1 MSRMAMAVLQ
11 LGWGGLTRPLRAAFG
26 DANKNRTEEPLVIGV
41 TGQNDLSDGP
51 GWPFAALDLEH
62 RLVTVGIKRL
72 PERRL
77 DPSDAMSH
85 EGILQSSFAR
95 SHPGQQIP
103 CCLVLGREVRWHALQ
118 RARQVICL
126 LQQLLDQLRRRKPD
140 RILAL
145 SFDPASKVFLVREH
159 AHQAVS
165 EFSRFGFWTFGT
177 FQR

>member
-26 DANKNRTEEPLVIGV
+26 DVNKNRTEEPLVIGV
-41 TGQNDLSDGP
+41 TGQNDLSDGA
-51 GWPFAALDLEH
+51 GRPFAALDLEH

-103 CCLVLGREVRWHALQ
+103 CCLVLGRQVRWHALQ
-118 RARQVICL
+118 RARQVICR
-126 LQQLLDQLRRRKPD
+126 LQEVLDQLCRREPD
-140 RILAL
+140 RILAFAL
-145 SFDPASKVFLVREH
+145 KPASKVLLLSED
-159 AHQAVS
+159 AHQAVPKL
-165 EFSRFGFWTFGT
+165 SRFGF
-177 FQR
+177 